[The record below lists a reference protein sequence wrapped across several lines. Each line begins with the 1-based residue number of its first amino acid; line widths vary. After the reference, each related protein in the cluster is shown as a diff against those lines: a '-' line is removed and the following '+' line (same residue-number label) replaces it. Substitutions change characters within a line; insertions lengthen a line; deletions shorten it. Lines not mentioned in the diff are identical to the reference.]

1 MTKRILALCLCLMLA
16 MCMPG
21 FAQMASQG
29 YSLEGLERYSSF
41 IADEESGEWSVS
53 DPLYAAVQDAV
64 AAGEVKNAA
73 KDGLAVYQLRLC
85 GNEQTGTLRPEIEIH
100 YIARN
105 PIGVQ
110 AVSIFTGGARYDFA
124 AKGVSAQFGGQ
135 RAERIVLPV
144 DDIAVLKAIAGAEEL
159 ELILHGASDIYR
171 TKLSLSAETKTAKAA
186 LEQLSLRCDTLMAEL
201 DALNAGSYRLWDLS
215 RAEWEAALGFAPACT
230 VSEAQ
235 EMNMLAFGDKGDAV
249 EQLQAL
255 LAQAGF
261 FAGAEEKEYGAK
273 TAAAVARAQEYFGL
287 IVTGSADAALI
298 GCLQG
303 ETTAAAQ
310 EKAEAEVELTALGDA
325 AIGVDRWWLAQKVN
339 ASASSAALICPDK
352 GNVFAV
358 CEGRIENRGGNE
370 ISLGWTITGE
380 LVVNGSIRYACTLR
394 AESDAGEGFGS
405 SLLPLA
411 ASRLIVAAEIP
422 QGALE
427 NASSAVLVLSDDAS
441 SMEYTL
447 IG

>member
-85 GNEQTGTLRPEIEIH
+85 GNEKTGTLRPEIEIH

-135 RAERIVLPV
+135 RAEQIVLPV
-144 DDIAVLKAIAGAEEL
+144 DDMAVLKAIAGAEEL

-171 TKLSLSAETKTAKAA
+171 TKLSLSAEAKNAKAA
-186 LEQLSLRCDTLMAEL
+186 LEQLSLRCNALIGEL
-201 DALNAGSYRLWDLS
+201 EALNAGSYRLWDLS

-235 EMNMLAFGDKGDAV
+235 EASMLAFGDKGDAV

-287 IVTGSADAALI
+287 IVTGSADGALI

-303 ETTAAAQ
+303 ETAPVR
-310 EKAEAEVELTALGDA
+310 EKTEAEVELTALGDA
-325 AIGVDRWWLAQKVN
+325 AIGVDRWWIAQKVN

-358 CEGRIENRGGNE
+358 CEGRIENRGGSE

-411 ASRLIVAAEIP
+411 ASRLIVAAELP
-422 QGALE
+422 QGVLE
-427 NASSAVLVLSDDAS
+427 NASSAVLVLSDGTN

>member
-85 GNEQTGTLRPEIEIH
+85 GNEKTGTLRPEIEIH

-110 AVSIFTGGARYDFA
+110 AVSFFTGGARYDFA

-135 RAERIVLPV
+135 RAEQIVLPV

-171 TKLSLSAETKTAKAA
+171 TKLSLSAEAKTAKAA
-186 LEQLSLRCDTLMAEL
+186 LEQLSLRCDALTAEL

-215 RAEWEAALGFAPACT
+215 RAEWEAALGFAPKRT

-235 EMNMLAFGDKGDAV
+235 EASMLAFGDKGDAV

-255 LAQAGF
+255 LVQAGF
-261 FAGAEEKEYGAK
+261 FAGAEEKEYGDK

-287 IVTGSADAALI
+287 IVTGSADGALI
-298 GCLQG
+298 DCLQG
-303 ETTAAAQ
+303 EAAHVQ
-310 EKAEAEVELTALGDA
+310 EAAEAGIELTALGDA
-325 AIGVDRWWLAQKVN
+325 AIGMDRWWLAQKVN
-339 ASASSAALICPDK
+339 ASASSAALICSDK

-358 CEGRIENRGGNE
+358 CEGRIENRGGSE

-427 NASSAVLVLSDDAS
+427 NASAAVLVLSDGVN
-441 SMEYTL
+441 SMEYNL